1 MEMMDAIITYLLL
14 LLYVQMKTG
23 KCFQLHIYVCI
34 LLHMPYPWQNME
46 WIIYQQ
52 GYIDIDKRVLQ
63 GLL

>member
-34 LLHMPYPWQNME
+34 LLHMPYP
-46 WIIYQQ
+46 
-52 GYIDIDKRVLQ
+52 
-63 GLL
+63 